1 MKFEAGRESKS
12 FCQANP
18 SAGWDICPADGGG
31 LRNFAFPPFFF
42 RTADGEGGP
51 GGNVRADFLWYFL
64 CSATKK
70 VHQSRYS
77 ARAQLCAPG
86 YEGVEN
92 LATPSSTLY
101 PRAPHPSVR
110 KSCSKYRQIP
120 LKKSIF
126 CPFCR
131 LTYTILYVIMYLVR
145 FFFPNITFFRKR
157 HTLTSM
163 PANQKKGCI
172 SPAGTRSR
180 SVPFCFFMRSFSTP
194 LKKEGSST

>member
-1 MKFEAGRESKS
+1 MKFQTGRESKS

-31 LRNFAFPPFFF
+31 LRNFAFPPFFV

-51 GGNVRADFLWYFL
+51 GGNGRADFLWYFL

-77 ARAQLCAPG
+77 AARSCTRVRRRSCGKFSYP
-86 YEGVEN
+86 
-92 LATPSSTLY
+92 PSSTLY
-101 PRAPHPSVR
+101 PHAPHPSVR

-145 FFFPNITFFRKR
+145 FFFPNITFF
-157 HTLTSM
+157 
-163 PANQKKGCI
+163 ANDI
-172 SPAGTRSR
+172 R
-180 SVPFCFFMRSFSTP
+180 
-194 LKKEGSST
+194 

>member
-1 MKFEAGRESKS
+1 MPRHSLPSVLFPERRAMRGVPRGNAWVS
-12 FCQANP
+12 FLATSWETP
-18 SAGWDICPADGGG
+18 RSSIKY
-31 LRNFAFPPFFF
+31 
-42 RTADGEGGP
+42 RTARREA
-51 GGNVRADFLWYFL
+51 VRA
-64 CSATKK
+64 S
-70 VHQSRYS
+70 V
-77 ARAQLCAPG
+77 G
-86 YEGVEN
+86 EVVEN

-172 SPAGTRSR
+172 FPAGTRSR

-194 LKKEGSST
+194 LKKEGTST